1 MLILYSFSFELIIV
15 EIRCDILETAIQM
28 SRARDHMK
36 ISSAASG
43 DTQLQRNAG
52 PKGADKVTRGNEL
65 KGTHRA
71 VGIPPRFS
79 SLQP

>member
-1 MLILYSFSFELIIV
+1 M
-15 EIRCDILETAIQM
+15 ETGPRK
-28 SRARDHMK
+28 SRARGHMK
-36 ISSAASG
+36 IPLAASG
-43 DTQLQRNAG
+43 DTDAKETRDHKAQT
-52 PKGADKVTRGNEL
+52 KVTSENEL